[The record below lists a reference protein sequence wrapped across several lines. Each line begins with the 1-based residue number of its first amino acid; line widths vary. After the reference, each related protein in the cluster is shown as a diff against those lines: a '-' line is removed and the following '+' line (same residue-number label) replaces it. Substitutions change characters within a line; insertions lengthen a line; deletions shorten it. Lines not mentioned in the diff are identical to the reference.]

1 MPSVPFVLPQ
11 PLNILAA
18 TGLSASGFSNPIS
31 LPPRSADMSATFH
44 FKFTLGSL
52 TNATF
57 TLQALNPD
65 GVTWG
70 SLIQGGAIIVGTGTL
85 TASGSYAITCLAPGC
100 KSLRV
105 AYVTTG
111 ALTGSAVVID
121 CTVRQ

>member
-11 PLNILAA
+11 PLNIATG

-31 LPPRSADMSATFH
+31 LPPRSADMAATFH
-44 FKFTLGSL
+44 VKFTLGSL

-70 SLIQGGAIIVGTGTL
+70 TVITSGATAVSTGVL
-85 TASGSYAITCLAPGC
+85 TAAGSFAISALLPGC
-100 KSLRV
+100 KSLRI

-111 ALTGSAVVID
+111 VLTASGVVID

>member
-11 PLNILAA
+11 PLNIAAA

-52 TNATF
+52 TNVTF
-57 TLQALNPD
+57 SIQALNPD
-65 GVTWG
+65 GITWG
-70 SLIQGGAIIVGTGTL
+70 SVITGGATALGTGVL
-85 TASGSYAITCLAPGC
+85 TASGNYAISALLPGC